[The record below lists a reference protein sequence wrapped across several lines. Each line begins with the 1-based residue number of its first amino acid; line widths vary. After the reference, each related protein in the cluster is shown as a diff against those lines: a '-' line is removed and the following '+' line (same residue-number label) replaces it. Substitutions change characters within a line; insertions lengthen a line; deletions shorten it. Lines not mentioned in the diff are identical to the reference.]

1 MAAEQMKDAI
11 IGILLT
17 AALVV
22 VFSVFV
28 PIFPAPGKLGV
39 YPTQPGERGMVLPGA
54 GGAFAEVNLAIS
66 EHGVDGPMEQ
76 GQGKAER
83 AGMDN
88 RQPEQSGEEEQTM
101 EEIIVAFWHGVAAVL
116 IGEACALAL
125 GLILAAAWL
134 RRK

>member
-1 MAAEQMKDAI
+1 MKDAI

-17 AALVV
+17 AVLMV

-28 PIFPAPGKLGV
+28 PIFPSPGALGV
-39 YPTQPGERGMVLPGA
+39 YPTQAGERGVVLPGA
-54 GGAFAEVNLAIS
+54 GGAFAGVNPAIS
-66 EHGVDGPMEQ
+66 EHGADGPMER
-76 GQGKAER
+76 GQREAER

-101 EEIIVAFWHGVAAVL
+101 EEIIIAFWHGVAAVL
-116 IGEACALAL
+116 LGEACGVAVVLC
-125 GLILAAAWL
+125 AWL

>member
-1 MAAEQMKDAI
+1 MKDAI
-11 IGILLT
+11 VGIVLT
-17 AALVV
+17 AVLVV

-28 PIFPAPGKLGV
+28 PIFPSPGALGV
-39 YPTQPGERGMVLPGA
+39 YPTQPGESGAVLPGA
-54 GGAFAEVNLAIS
+54 GGAFAEVNPAIS
-66 EHGVDGPMEQ
+66 EHGADGPMEQ
-76 GQGKAER
+76 GQREAER

-88 RQPEQSGEEEQTM
+88 RQPEQSGEREQSKRM
-101 EEIIVAFWHGVAAVL
+101 NDIIIAFWHGVAAVL